1 MIAVQ
6 NRSKLKIIA
15 EILSLC
21 KHPERKTGIIY
32 GANLSWEFS
41 EKYLNQLLSLEL
53 LEVHHSPIK
62 YVTTRKGLNFLKRWK
77 ELEEFL

>member
-1 MIAVQ
+1 VITVQ
-6 NRSKLKIIA
+6 NRSELKIIA

-21 KHPERKTGIIY
+21 KHPERKTRIIY
-32 GANLSWEFS
+32 GANLSWETS
-41 EKYLNQLLSLEL
+41 EKYLHQLLSLGL

-62 YVTTRKGLNFLKRWK
+62 YVTTRKGFGFLEKWK